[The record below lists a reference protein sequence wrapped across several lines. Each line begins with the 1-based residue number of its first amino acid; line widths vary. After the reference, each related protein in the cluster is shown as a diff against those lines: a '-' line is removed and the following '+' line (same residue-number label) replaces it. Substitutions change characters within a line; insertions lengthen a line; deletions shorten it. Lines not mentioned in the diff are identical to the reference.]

1 MYKGSCFREACADA
15 GAVGGYLT
23 GSTGV
28 YTVYIYI
35 NSYPF
40 YIVFQGSSEK
50 GSFSE
55 SCTC

>member
-1 MYKGSCFREACADA
+1 MYKGSRFRKACADA

-35 NSYPF
+35 YQFISILY
-40 YIVFQGSSEK
+40 
-50 GSFSE
+50 SFSGVK
-55 SCTC
+55 